1 MSVGENAVKVLVDV
15 DSDCVCWVVL
25 ELFIG
30 GGVVKVVSLRCSRQS
45 WRSWE
50 SLITT
55 ISPPLSLFVK
65 LLFHLPWQHHP
76 CRFDSL
82 C

>member
-30 GGVVKVVSLRCSRQS
+30 GGVVKVFKAELA
-45 WRSWE
+45 E
-50 SLITT
+50 LG
-55 ISPPLSLFVK
+55 ISHHHHLASFVA
-65 LLFHLPWQHHP
+65 F
-76 CRFDSL
+76 CDRDVFV
-82 C
+82 

>member
-30 GGVVKVVSLRCSRQS
+30 GGVVKVFKPALQPVCIFFFAARVLPS
-45 WRSWE
+45 E
-50 SLITT
+50 S
-55 ISPPLSLFVK
+55 
-65 LLFHLPWQHHP
+65 
-76 CRFDSL
+76 
-82 C
+82 